1 MDAIDRAEGNDP
13 VWTREWL
20 LNDWR
25 RPRFEM
31 PRDTRVIVAPDGGLA
46 AYVEVYDSVPRAE
59 VESVGRVHPDHRGR
73 GIGAFLLA
81 WAEDRASERAWGN
94 DIELYVDSSRSSAT
108 SGTWRSSCDDL
119 PRLERPAACPSTG
132 SNPGMT
138 NAPSTSS

>member
-1 MDAIDRAEGNDP
+1 MRPATEADAGAVVGLMSAVDSAEGNDP

-31 PRDTRVIVAPDGGLA
+31 PRDTRVVVAPDGGLA

-73 GIGAFLLA
+73 GIGSFLLG
-81 WAEDRASERAWGN
+81 WA
-94 DIELYVDSSRSSAT
+94 
-108 SGTWRSSCDDL
+108 
-119 PRLERPAACPSTG
+119 
-132 SNPGMT
+132 
-138 NAPSTSS
+138 